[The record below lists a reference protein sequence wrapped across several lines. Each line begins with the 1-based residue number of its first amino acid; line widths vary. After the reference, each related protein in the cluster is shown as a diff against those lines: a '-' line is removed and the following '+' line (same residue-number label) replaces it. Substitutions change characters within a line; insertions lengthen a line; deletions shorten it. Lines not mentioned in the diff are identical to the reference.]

1 MWKAFP
7 TPGKLG
13 GRRLPSK
20 GLIGSWSTSNLAQ
33 FSSSTV
39 VYTFSHLESI
49 VASMW
54 FSKLSPRRPR
64 SLPKTWPLPYL
75 LCFWDCDLIPHG
87 QLIRLSLLQW
97 TQALSQ
103 WIHVHPHLQCD
114 HSTLQYACLLQVP
127 IIPPTCASPMSKN
140 KTKPHWAGLF
150 QTSNPFPTPDQM
162 NWSQVN
168 LPGMLAQV
176 LTWFPIIH
184 F

>member
-1 MWKAFP
+1 MWKAFL

-33 FSSSTV
+33 FSSTV

-54 FSKLSPRRPR
+54 FSKLSRRRPR

-75 LCFWDCDLIPHG
+75 LL
-87 QLIRLSLLQW
+87 LLRLWPNPPWPINQVIF
-97 TQALSQ
+97 TPMDPGPFP
-103 WIHVHPHLQCD
+103 VNPCPPHLQCD
-114 HSTLQYACLLQVP
+114 HSTLQYACLLQVS

-140 KTKPHWAGLF
+140 KTKPHWAGLV
-150 QTSNPFPTPDQM
+150 QTSNPFPTPGQM

-176 LTWFPIIH
+176 LTWFPINH